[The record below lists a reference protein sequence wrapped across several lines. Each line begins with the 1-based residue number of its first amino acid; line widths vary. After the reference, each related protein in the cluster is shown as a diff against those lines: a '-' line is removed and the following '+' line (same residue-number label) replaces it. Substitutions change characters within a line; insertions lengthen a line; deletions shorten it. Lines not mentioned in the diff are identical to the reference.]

1 MGNTRKGEKEREKE
15 RGTDLKKL
23 EIRGKYSVYEYREFF
38 SF

>member
-1 MGNTRKGEKEREKE
+1 MGNTRKGKNEREKE